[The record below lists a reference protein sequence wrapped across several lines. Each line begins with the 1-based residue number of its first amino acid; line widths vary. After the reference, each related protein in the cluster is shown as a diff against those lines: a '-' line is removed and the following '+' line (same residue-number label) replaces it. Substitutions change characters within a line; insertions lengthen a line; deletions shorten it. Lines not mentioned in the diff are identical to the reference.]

1 MDVLLTDPK
10 STKEE
15 KGNVEPAEYTV
26 YPDKVPCKNY
36 AKIMKQPESIIPA
49 DENFEIHFTL
59 ADKFNNLFEGRDDII
74 GNSYLTLL
82 NNEDL
87 YFNREKKENLEN
99 FIIKMINWL

>member
-36 AKIMKQPESIIPA
+36 SKIMISNEM
-49 DENFEIHFTL
+49 NFHVFVIF
-59 ADKFNNLFEGRDDII
+59 
-74 GNSYLTLL
+74 
-82 NNEDL
+82 
-87 YFNREKKENLEN
+87 
-99 FIIKMINWL
+99 FIVLKIFI